1 MASICGMSDS
11 DELTPLDL
19 EAASALID
27 RALAEDRVREDVTSQ
42 AFVPADRPGV
52 ADVIA
57 RESGVL
63 AGRPI
68 VEAVFAR
75 LDPSCRVEGEYED
88 GDRFG
93 SPAVLFTVH
102 GPARALL
109 GGERTALNFLR
120 HLTGVA
126 TLTAKFV
133 ERTMATGA
141 KVYDTR
147 KTTPGF
153 RELEKYAVRCGGG
166 ENHRMDLADA
176 AMIKENHL
184 KAAFG
189 RTGPAA
195 IAEAVRACK
204 AALPEGKAL
213 YVEVE
218 NIEELEAAVEAGATV
233 LMLDDFDLGDVRRA
247 VRYVRGRPQ
256 PRPAL
261 EITGGVKLDVMEALA
276 SAGASRIS
284 IGALT
289 HSAPNVDLA
298 MKIRD
303 TA

>member
-1 MASICGMSDS
+1 MSD
-11 DELTPLDL
+11 DAVPALDL
-19 EAASALID
+19 EDVLPLID
-27 RALAEDRVREDVTSQ
+27 RALAEDHAREDVTSH
-42 AFVPADRPGV
+42 AFVPADREGRAEV
-52 ADVIA
+52 LA

-63 AGRPI
+63 AGRPV

-75 LDPSCRVEGEYED
+75 LDPACRVEGEFHD
-88 GDRFG
+88 SDRFG
-93 SPAVLFTVH
+93 SGSVLFSVH
-102 GPARALL
+102 GPVRSLL
-109 GGERTALNFLR
+109 AGERTALNFLR

-126 TLTAKFV
+126 TLTAAFV

-147 KTTPGF
+147 KTTPGY
-153 RELEKYAVRCGGG
+153 RLMEKYAVRCGGG

-176 AMIKENHL
+176 GMIKENHL
-184 KAAFG
+184 QAAFG
-189 RTGPAA
+189 RKGPEA

-218 NIEELEAAVEAGATV
+218 SIEELEAAVEAGATV
-233 LMLDDFDLGDVRRA
+233 LMLDDFDLGDVRQA
-247 VRYVRGRPQ
+247 VRYIRTRPA

-261 EITGGVKLDVMEALA
+261 EITGGVRLETMEALA

-298 MKIRD
+298 MKIR
-303 TA
+303 